1 MGAALSIFVLL
12 SISVFIVRVAS
23 VALRLSG
30 LSDDISRFQALSAFT
45 GTGFTTTEAESIVN
59 YPVRRRIV
67 SLLMI
72 VGNLGLVT
80 VLATLVVSL
89 VNTEGEMDAVFAQLA
104 WLIGGLI
111 VLWVVILN
119 RAADRVMC
127 KVIGRILK
135 KTTVLGKRRFQRL
148 LQIADGYSVC
158 EHPIVKELSRQ
169 IPGPGCENFDGLELK
184 ILGVRGAG
192 GDFCFD
198 LESRAPLGPGDWLM
212 MVGSDDEH
220 EKLECILSHCADG
233 QTDSRRHSVGETIP
247 E

>member
-1 MGAALSIFVLL
+1 M
-12 SISVFIVRVAS
+12 FIIRVAS

-45 GTGFTTTEAESIVN
+45 GTGFTTAEAESIVN

-80 VLATLVVSL
+80 ILATLVVSL
-89 VNTEGEMDAVFAQLA
+89 INTEGEMDAVFAQLV
-104 WLIGGLI
+104 WLIGGLT
-111 VLWVVILN
+111 VLWVVMLN
-119 RAADRVMC
+119 GAADRMMC
-127 KVIGRILK
+127 IVIGLILK

-148 LQIADGYSVC
+148 LQITDGYSVC

-169 IPGPGCENFDGLELK
+169 ISGPERVNFDGIDLK

-192 GDFCFD
+192 GEFCVD
-198 LESRAPLGPGDWLM
+198 LESRASLGLGDSLV

-220 EKLECILSHCADG
+220 EKLECIMSHCAG
-233 QTDSRRHSVGETIP
+233 GETDASGHTASETLP
-247 E
+247 R